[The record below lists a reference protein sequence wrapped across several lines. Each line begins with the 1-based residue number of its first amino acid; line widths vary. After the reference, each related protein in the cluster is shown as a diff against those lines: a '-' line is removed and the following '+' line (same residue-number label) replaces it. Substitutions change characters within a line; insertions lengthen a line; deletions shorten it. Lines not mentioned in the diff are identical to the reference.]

1 LTREGYTTC
10 NDRTRLSSTKLLP
23 SIFQHTKHLV
33 DGVAAAKVLLDVQ
46 GTRGLPGVVLVR
58 EDASLVTNRRL
69 DLCDSNLLGLRAGN
83 SKTVGVTGAGPS
95 DLGDVG
101 TLLGG
106 LGADL
111 GGLSELLDGEVTSHV
126 GGDGAGEV
134 GVDLASEDVDVV
146 AESGTVLLPG
156 ADGLGGGNGNVL
168 GETSALESL
177 ADVVDVAAEG
187 GGVGVAVED
196 GLVTDDDHGDTLLG
210 GVALDGLELLVGV
223 VGEGSLATGT
233 ATLEEDAVDD
243 LEAVFLALGNN
254 RLENTAV
261 GAVGADGGEAHLG
274 DVLDILLDLVGSLAL
289 AVGGIGSVGHGPLV
303 AVGDDAAT
311 GAVATG
317 RLGLVSRL
325 GAARSR
331 SRLGVDRLGGSWGVH
346 LRRLRLL
353 RLGSRRVLCRLRDLR
368 LGGSRR
374 VNLCRLAWGWG
385 RSGGR
390 SVDGRLGLLLSAGG
404 RSLGRVSG
412 GRDDDGGIDGR
423 LGLLLL
429 SAGGRSLGC
438 VSGLDPGG
446 VGDDGGHWRDVSIKC
461 SRHVRRLKRESSV
474 LLKPSQF

>member
-10 NDRTRLSSTKLLP
+10 NDRTGLSSTTLLP
-23 SIFQHTKHLV
+23 SILQQTKRLD

-58 EDASLVTNRRL
+58 EDASLVTDGLL
-69 DLCDSNLLGLRAGN
+69 DLRDSNLLGLRAGN

-101 TLLGG
+101 TFLGG

-111 GGLSELLDGEVTSHV
+111 GGLGELLDGEVTSHV

-146 AESGTVLLPG
+146 AESGAVLLPG
-156 ADGLGGGNGNVL
+156 ADGLGGGDGNVL
-168 GETSALESL
+168 GETGALESL
-177 ADVVDVAAEG
+177 ANMVDVAAEG
-187 GGVGVAVED
+187 GGVAVAVED
-196 GLVTDDDHGDTLLG
+196 ALVTDDNHGDTLLG

-223 VGEGSLATGT
+223 VGKGSLAAGT

-243 LEAVFLALGNN
+243 LEAVLLALGNN
-254 RLENTAV
+254 GLENTAV
-261 GAVGADGGEAHLG
+261 GAVGADGGEAHVG
-274 DVLDILLDLVGSLAL
+274 DVLDILLDIVGSLAL
-289 AVGGIGSVGHGPLV
+289 AVIGVGSVGHGPLV
-303 AVGDDAAT
+303 AVGDNAAT

-317 RLGLVSRL
+317 GLGLVSRL

-331 SRLGVDRLGGSWGVH
+331 SRLGVNRLRGGRGVD
-346 LRRLRLL
+346 LRRLRGL
-353 RLGSRRVLCRLRDLR
+353 RLGGRRVLGRLGCLR

-374 VNLCRLAWGWG
+374 VNLCWLAWAWG
-385 RSGGR
+385 R
-390 SVDGRLGLLLSAGG
+390 
-404 RSLGRVSG
+404 SG
-412 GRDDDGGIDGR
+412 GRDDDGGVDGR

-438 VSGLDPGG
+438 VSWLDPGG
-446 VGDDGGHWRDVSIKC
+446 VGDDGGH
-461 SRHVRRLKRESSV
+461 
-474 LLKPSQF
+474 